1 MPCMSLLFLFY
12 YFYLQINLS
21 NGWSSIISHH
31 RSLLHTT
38 RQPSLN
44 ILYARHPHSHED
56 LPPSSNPLPS
66 MTSTE
71 KEDFNPADFDFELP
85 EIPPL
90 PDPDYQVKD
99 FFSSFFSSEKEKR
112 LPPGLQAF
120 KHHSVAGMRDFQK
133 GDLASALNHFDLA
146 VAGNSSQ
153 ALPQRGIAL
162 YIANRFEE
170 AALQL
175 TRDVNI
181 LEAPRMCKA
190 SELRTWLSAVYYKLN
205 KTEEA
210 IHALDL
216 NNSLGFSLIYNG
228 ELMNKTHAFFAGEM
242 PLEDILERIGTSN
255 ERDISGWAFYGN
267 FYLGLYFDAVYQ
279 SEMARVFLS
288 FPRASTRYRPS
299 DMWYHVPRALYKSR
313 FGEDD
318 DPPQGQAVNS
328 LGLIL

>member
-1 MPCMSLLFLFY
+1 M
-12 YFYLQINLS
+12 
-21 NGWSSIISHH
+21 
-31 RSLLHTT
+31 TT
-38 RQPSLN
+38 TTTT
-44 ILYARHPHSHED
+44 
-56 LPPSSNPLPS
+56 
-66 MTSTE
+66 TSTDS
-71 KEDFNPADFDFELP
+71 KEDFNLADFDFDLP

-99 FFSSFFSSEKEKR
+99 FFSLFSSEREKR
-112 LPPGLQAF
+112 LPSGLQAF
-120 KHHSVAGMRDFQK
+120 KHHSIAGMKEFQK
-133 GDLASALNHFDLA
+133 GNLTNALYHFDLA

-162 YIANRFEE
+162 YITNRFEE
-170 AALQL
+170 AATQL
-175 TRDVNI
+175 THDVNI

-190 SELRTWLSAVYYKLN
+190 SELRTWLSATYYKLN

-216 NNSLGFSLIYNG
+216 NNTLGFSLIYNG
-228 ELMNKTHAFFAGEM
+228 ELMNKTHAFFGGEM
-242 PLEDILERIGTSN
+242 ALEDILERIGTSN

-318 DPPQGQAVNS
+318 DDDNDPLGSAVNS
-328 LGLIL
+328 LGLIV